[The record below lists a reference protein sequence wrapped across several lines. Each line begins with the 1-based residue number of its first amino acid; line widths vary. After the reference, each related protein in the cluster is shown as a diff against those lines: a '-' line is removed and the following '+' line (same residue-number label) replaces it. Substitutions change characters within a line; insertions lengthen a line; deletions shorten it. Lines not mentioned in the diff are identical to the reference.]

1 MIKNTFGKIKGVLG
15 KVMDAHVG
23 AYAAQSAYF
32 LVLSMIPIILLL
44 LTAVQFTPVTKADVI
59 LAVKEVFPKTVN
71 ATVISI
77 VEQVYNQSRVVIPVT
92 IIIAL
97 WSAGRG
103 VLAMSTGLNCIY
115 ECKETRNYVF
125 LRVRAT
131 FYTVMFIVAIIVS
144 LVLLVFGNSISL
156 FVNAHIP
163 IMSKVTDFIIEIR
176 TTVSLIVLI
185 FFSMFIY
192 RFLPNHK
199 VSYRKQLPGALFTAV
214 GWLGASFVFS
224 MYLDI
229 FKGFADMYGSLTTI
243 VLIML
248 WIYFCMYIM
257 LLGGV
262 VNAML
267 QDVEFRETKE
277 K

>member
-44 LTAVQFTPVTKADVI
+44 LTAVQFTLITKADVI

-199 VSYRKQLPGALFTAV
+199 VSYRKQLPGALF
-214 GWLGASFVFS
+214 
-224 MYLDI
+224 
-229 FKGFADMYGSLTTI
+229 YGSGLAGCLLCI
-243 VLIML
+243 LDV
-248 WIYFCMYIM
+248 FGYI
-257 LLGGV
+257 
-262 VNAML
+262 
-267 QDVEFRETKE
+267 
-277 K
+277 